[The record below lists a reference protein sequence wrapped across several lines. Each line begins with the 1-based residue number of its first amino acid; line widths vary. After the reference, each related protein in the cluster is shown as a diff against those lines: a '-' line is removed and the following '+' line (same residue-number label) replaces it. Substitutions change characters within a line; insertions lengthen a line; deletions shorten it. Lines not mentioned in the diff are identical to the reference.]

1 MPLESKLPNVGTTI
15 FTVMSKLAAD
25 EGAINLSQG
34 YPDFDGPPELLERV
48 GYYLT
53 HGYNQYPPMAG
64 IEPLRDAIAGKVAD
78 LYGVEVNPETEVTV
92 TSGATEALF
101 CAINAVVR
109 PGDEVIVFDPCY
121 DSYEPAVT
129 LAGGVCRHLPLCAP
143 DFHVDWDRVHDAV
156 GPKTRLVI
164 VNTPHNPTGAVW
176 NEDDIAGLRSVMARG
191 DIYVVGDEVYE
202 HILFDGRTH
211 VSLCRYPDLFA
222 RSFVVSSFGKTY
234 HTTGWKVAYCVAPA
248 GLSAEFRRVHQ
259 FVTFTT
265 ATPLQYGIADFLK
278 SCPEHHE
285 KPRRL
290 LPGQARPVLRPARQL
305 QIPPD
310 AVRGHLLPACRL
322 RADLQRTGRR
332 TRTALDGGEEGR
344 LHPDLGLL
352 RGASDPDLPALLLC
366 EGRRHA
372 RTGRRDAMRT
382 LNVALVQADLH
393 WHDPAA
399 NRAYVRRLTPR
410 GRCGPHRASGNA
422 EHGVHDG
429 VRGRCRD
436 DAAATPWPGCA
447 TSPRESARPLP
458 AAS

>member
-1 MPLESKLPNVGTTI
+1 MQSEAASTRHALWQNRAFVNRLRTARVPLESKLPNVGTTI

-64 IEPLRDAIAGKVAD
+64 IEPLRQAIAGKVAN
-78 LYGVEVNPETEVTV
+78 LYDVSVNPETEVTV

-109 PGDEVIVFDPCY
+109 AGDEVIVFDPCY

-129 LAGGVCRHLPLCAP
+129 LAGGICRHLPLHAP

-176 NEDDIAGLRSVMARG
+176 DEDDIAGLRSVLARG

-202 HILFDGRTH
+202 HILFDGRAH

-285 KPRRL
+285 NL
-290 LPGQARPVLRPARQL
+290 GTFYQAKR
-305 QIPPD
+305 
-310 AVRGHLLPACRL
+310 
-322 RADLQRTGRR
+322 DLFC
-332 TRTALDGGEEGR
+332 
-344 LHPDLGLL
+344 GLL
-352 RGASDPDLPALLLC
+352 
-366 EGRRHA
+366 
-372 RTGRRDAMRT
+372 
-382 LNVALVQADLH
+382 
-393 WHDPAA
+393 A
-399 NRAYVRRLTPR
+399 NSRFRLTPSAGTFFQLVDYGQIANEPDAELAR
-410 GRCGPHRASGNA
+410 RWTVEKKVASIPISVFYEEPPTQTYLRFCFA
-422 EHGVHDG
+422 K
-429 VRGRCRD
+429 D
-436 DAAATPWPGCA
+436 DATLERAAETLC
-447 TSPRESARPLP
+447 EL
-458 AAS
+458 